1 MPYTG
6 VRVDGLSQAG
16 EARAAG
22 SLWLHQIGGDVR
34 KLDFGSWE
42 GDSWK
47 VG

>member
-1 MPYTG
+1 M
-6 VRVDGLSQAG
+6 DSQAG

-22 SLWLHQIGGDVR
+22 SLWLRQVGGGDVR